1 MSISHLSIDGIDI
14 YLGDYDD
21 ILPVG
26 DVGVNA
32 ILTDEIAIGNFSPE
46 QLYDIKSLKIDKRRR
61 ERALTYT
68 LINYAATSNP
78 KYHPLLGSTILHHPS
93 GAPYLSIPSPKNPL
107 NSLNSL
113 NTINSL
119 DSLNSLNSLPS
130 LLSLSLSLSHCRTC
144 ACIALGC
151 GSNRPI
157 GIDIEDYSDK
167 LTRVK
172 SKFINEADETALNT
186 LLSIPQSHLLLVAWT
201 IKEAAYKAAAIDN
214 LTLHTDIT
222 LREISPSSSTIPSTP
237 FTPFTSTV
245 TANNLHLHC
254 TSLLSPSRCLTLATQ
269 QTPPNSR

>member
-32 ILTDEIAIGNFSPE
+32 ILTDGIANGNFSPG
-46 QLYDIKSLKIDKRRR
+46 QLSDIKSLKIDKRRR
-61 ERALTYT
+61 ERALTYS
-68 LINYAATSNP
+68 LINYAAASTP
-78 KYHPLLGSTILHHPS
+78 KYRPLLGSTIHHHPS
-93 GAPYLSIPSPKNPL
+93 GAPYLSIPSPENSSLNAL
-107 NSLNSL
+107 NSLD
-113 NTINSL
+113 SL
-119 DSLNSLNSLPS
+119 DSLNSLPSLP
-130 LLSLSLSLSHCRTC
+130 SLSLSLSHCRTC

-172 SKFINEADETALNT
+172 SKFINEADEIALNT
-186 LLSIPQSHLLLVAWT
+186 LPTIPQPHLLLVAWT

-222 LREISPSSSTIPSTP
+222 LRKISPSSSTIPSTP

-254 TSLLSPSRCLTLATQ
+254 TSLLTPSRCLTLATQ
-269 QTPPNSR
+269 QTPPDN